1 MSCALKVSHMLIR
14 HLNKE
19 VLGGGNICTCE
30 NVQYVQK
37 LGLGTGKLNSIRMLA
52 AACHSNV

>member
-1 MSCALKVSHMLIR
+1 MEKKYH
-14 HLNKE
+14 
-19 VLGGGNICTCE
+19 CTCE

-37 LGLGTGKLNSIRMLA
+37 LGLGTGKLNSIGMLA